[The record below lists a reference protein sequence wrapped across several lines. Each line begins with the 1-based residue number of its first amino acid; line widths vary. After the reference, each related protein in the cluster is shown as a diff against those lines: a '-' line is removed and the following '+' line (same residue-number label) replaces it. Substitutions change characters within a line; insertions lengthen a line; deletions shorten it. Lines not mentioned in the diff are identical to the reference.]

1 MIVVSDT
8 SPITNLIEIG
18 RLELLRDLFGEVFI
32 PEIVSREATIVDAH
46 RKAIENNTWI
56 KVVDLKDRQVFNSL
70 ANKLDGGEAEA
81 IALALELSAELILID
96 ELAGRAEALEL
107 GLTITGL
114 LGVLVGA
121 KKQGLIKAIKPEIER
136 LISDA
141 DFWVSPSIVKEALAL
156 AGEK

>member
-32 PEIVSREATIVDAH
+32 PEIVSREATIVEAH
-46 RKAIENNTWI
+46 RKEIENNAWI
-56 KVVDLKDRQVFNSL
+56 KVVDLKDRRIFNSL
-70 ANKLDGGEAEA
+70 VNKLDGGEAEA
-81 IALALELSAELILID
+81 IALALELSADVILID
-96 ELAGRAEALEL
+96 EMDGRTEALGL
-107 GLTITGL
+107 GLTVTGL
-114 LGVLVGA
+114 LGVLVRA
-121 KKQGLIKAIKPEIER
+121 KKQGLIGAIKPEIER

-141 DFWVSPSIVKEALAL
+141 DFWVSTLIVEEALAL